1 MCNSAIRA
9 FCDLERAFRI
19 LKSHYLLS
27 SSLLVQNNPHTASA
41 VAGLIGSQW
50 ACLVNRR
57 KEALA
62 GISAPVWNVTS
73 LDS

>member
-1 MCNSAIRA
+1 MCNCAIRA
-9 FCDLERAFRI
+9 FCDLERAFGI

-27 SSLLVQNNPHTASA
+27 SSLLVQNNPRTGSA

-50 ACLVNRR
+50 TCLVNRR

-62 GISAPVWNVTS
+62 GVSAPMTS
-73 LDS
+73 PDS

>member
-1 MCNSAIRA
+1 VYNYAIRA

-27 SSLLVQNNPHTASA
+27 YSLLVLNNLHAGSA

-50 ACLVNRR
+50 TCLANKR

-62 GISAPVWNVTS
+62 DISTPIQNMTP
-73 LDS
+73 LDN

>member
-1 MCNSAIRA
+1 MCNYAIRA

-27 SSLLVQNNPHTASA
+27 SSLLVQNNPHTGSA

-50 ACLVNRR
+50 TCLVNRR

-62 GISAPVWNVTS
+62 GIPAPVWNMTS

>member
-1 MCNSAIRA
+1 MSNYAIRA

-19 LKSHYLLS
+19 LTSHYLLS
-27 SSLLVQNNPHTASA
+27 YSLLVLNSPHAGSA

-50 ACLVNRR
+50 TCLVNRT

-62 GISAPVWNVTS
+62 EIFAPIQNVTP

>member
-1 MCNSAIRA
+1 MCKYAIRA
-9 FCDLERAFRI
+9 FCDLERSFRI

-27 SSLLVQNNPHTASA
+27 SSLLVQNKAHTGSA

-50 ACLVNRR
+50 TCLVNRR

-62 GISAPVWNVTS
+62 GISAPAEAR
-73 LDS
+73 LL

>member
-1 MCNSAIRA
+1 MCNYAIRA

-27 SSLLVQNNPHTASA
+27 SSLLVQNNPRTVSA
-41 VAGLIGSQW
+41 VAGLIGSLW
-50 ACLVNRR
+50 TCLVNRR
-57 KEALA
+57 KEALT

-73 LDS
+73 LGS

>member
-1 MCNSAIRA
+1 MCNYAIRA

-27 SSLLVQNNPHTASA
+27 SSLLVQNNPHTGCA

-50 ACLVNRR
+50 TCLVNRR
-57 KEALA
+57 KEVLA
-62 GISAPVWNVTS
+62 GISAPVSNTTS

>member
-1 MCNSAIRA
+1 MCNYAIRA

-27 SSLLVQNNPHTASA
+27 SSLLVRNNPHTGSA
-41 VAGLIGSQW
+41 VAGLISSRW
-50 ACLVNRR
+50 TCRLIRR

-62 GISAPVWNVTS
+62 GISAPVWNMTS